1 MFSKGDNKMFS
12 PDTHVLVVDDM
23 MTMRKLVTKSCKEL
37 GFTKITDAADGALAW
52 AAIQEANPPIGLI
65 ISDWNMPNT
74 SGLDLL
80 KRVRADGRFGKIP
93 FIMVTAEAEQHQI
106 MEAVKSGVSNYVIK
120 PFTADILKEKL
131 EAVHKKI
138 SAA

>member
-1 MFSKGDNKMFS
+1 MFS

-23 MTMRKLVTKSCKEL
+23 MTMRKLVTKTCKEL
-37 GFTKITDAADGALAW
+37 GFSKITDAADGALAW
-52 AAIQEANPPIGLI
+52 AAIQQADPPIGLI

-80 KRVRADGRFGKIP
+80 KRVRADSRFGKIP

-120 PFTADILKEKL
+120 PFTAEVLKEKL

>member
-1 MFSKGDNKMFS
+1 MFS

-23 MTMRKLVTKSCKEL
+23 MTMRKLVTKTCKEL

-52 AAIQEANPPIGLI
+52 AAIQQADPPIGLI

-80 KRVRADGRFGKIP
+80 KRVRADSRFGKIP

-120 PFTADILKEKL
+120 PFTAEVLKEKL

>member
-1 MFSKGDNKMFS
+1 MFS

-23 MTMRKLVTKSCKEL
+23 MTMRKLVTKTCKEL

-52 AAIQEANPPIGLI
+52 AAIQQADPPIGLI

-80 KRVRADGRFGKIP
+80 KRVRADSRFGKIP

-120 PFTADILKEKL
+120 PFTADVLKEKL

-138 SAA
+138 TAA

>member
-1 MFSKGDNKMFS
+1 MFS

-23 MTMRKLVTKSCKEL
+23 MTMRKLVTKTCKEL
-37 GFTKITDAADGALAW
+37 GFSKITDAADGALAW
-52 AAIQEANPPIGLI
+52 AAIQQADPPIGLI

-80 KRVRADGRFGKIP
+80 KRVRADSRFGKIP

-120 PFTADILKEKL
+120 PFTADVLKEKL

-138 SAA
+138 TAA

>member
-1 MFSKGDNKMFS
+1 MFS

-23 MTMRKLVTKSCKEL
+23 MTMRKLVTKTCKEL

-52 AAIQEANPPIGLI
+52 AAIQQADPPIGLI

-80 KRVRADGRFGKIP
+80 KRVRADSRFGKIP

-120 PFTADILKEKL
+120 PFTADVLKEKL

>member
-1 MFSKGDNKMFS
+1 
-12 PDTHVLVVDDM
+12 M
-23 MTMRKLVTKSCKEL
+23 MTMRKLVTKTCKEL
-37 GFTKITDAADGALAW
+37 GFSKITDAADGALAW
-52 AAIQEANPPIGLI
+52 AAIQQADPPIGLI

-80 KRVRADGRFGKIP
+80 KRVRADSRFGKIP

-138 SAA
+138 TAA

>member
-1 MFSKGDNKMFS
+1 MFS

-23 MTMRKLVTKSCKEL
+23 MTMRKLVTKTCKEL
-37 GFTKITDAADGALAW
+37 GFSKITDAADGALAW
-52 AAIQEANPPIGLI
+52 AAIQQADPPIGLI

-80 KRVRADGRFGKIP
+80 KRVRADSRFGKIP

-120 PFTADILKEKL
+120 PFTAEVLKEKL
-131 EAVHKKI
+131 EVVHKKI